1 MDLFLYTFIFLCGF
15 VPVGI
20 ALFYSRKLLKEA
32 RNIRD
37 DGVKRASTYPTKG
50 DLNRIEERIK
60 GKIDAIVIPPY
71 PSIPPF
77 PKVPTLE
84 EIKTQFPEVP
94 TLEQIKEQIEDI
106 DVNVDVHF
114 PDAEIARF
122 RESLCLAFDGK
133 LGNLVKDV
141 NKENAELSKEAFMEQ
156 YRRDPFGTTLLKI
169 GEKIIDGL

>member
-77 PKVPTLE
+77 P
-84 EIKTQFPEVP
+84 EVP
-94 TLEQIKEQIEDI
+94 TLAQIKEQIEDI

-141 NKENAELSKEAFMEQ
+141 NKENAELSKEAYMEQ